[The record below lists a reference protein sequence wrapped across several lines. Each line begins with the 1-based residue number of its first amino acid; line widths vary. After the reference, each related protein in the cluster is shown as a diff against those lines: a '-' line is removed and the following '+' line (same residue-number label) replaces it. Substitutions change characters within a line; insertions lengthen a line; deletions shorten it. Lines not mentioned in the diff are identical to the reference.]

1 MVYEVTNSR
10 AVTQCIIVLFNQ
22 GVPCVMEVD
31 GDWFISLWAEA

>member
-1 MVYEVTNSR
+1 
-10 AVTQCIIVLFNQ
+10 LFNQ